1 MIGSPEMEKK
11 SGVQDPKSWVNKEVT
26 RKLQCC
32 DKERLKISQ
41 LDGMSHKRAF
51 HELLAEA

>member
-51 HELLAEA
+51 HKLLSEA